1 MRIAYFLADH
11 GVPVFG
17 NKGASI
23 HVRALA
29 KALCALGHDVTIL
42 CTKRGADVAPAPFR
56 VIKVDNTPA
65 PPPTPNDDDPL
76 AQRRLKE
83 TRYLADAERMLRTF
97 AREHERQPFDAIY
110 ERYSLWSA
118 AAVRASR
125 QFGLPAIIEVN
136 APLLSE
142 QRAYRELARDTDAER
157 IEREVFSQAGA
168 IVTVSTAVANYVINH
183 GADPKRVQVM
193 PNGVDHTL
201 FHSDLTP
208 KQLPET
214 DGRFVVAFSGTLKA
228 WHGVDILLEGF
239 RELNRRLAGMH
250 LLVIG
255 DGPMRE
261 WMQGFVRGAQLDGH
275 VSFTGWRPHEE
286 VAALLAGA
294 DVAVAPYPPL
304 EDFYFSPLKLFE
316 YMALGIPT
324 VASDIG
330 QIRDVIE
337 HGADG
342 LLIPPGNAL
351 ALADVLEALAL
362 DKTLRHRIGQT
373 AARTGRN
380 FSWHSNAEKVIATI
394 EALATQQATTARGT
408 P

>member
-11 GVPVFG
+11 GIPVFG
-17 NKGASI
+17 SKGASV

-29 KALCALGHDVTIL
+29 NALCELGHDVTVF
-42 CTKRGADVAPAPFR
+42 CAKHGPDVTPAPFR
-56 VIKVDNTPA
+56 MLKIDNTPA
-65 PPPTPNDDDPL
+65 SSPAPNDDDPL

-83 TRYLADAERMLRTF
+83 TRYLADAERMRQTF

-136 APLLSE
+136 APLLPE
-142 QRAYRELARDTDAER
+142 QRAYRELARDADAER
-157 IEREVFSQAGA
+157 IEHEVFSEAGA
-168 IVTVSTAVANYVINH
+168 IVTVSAAVANYVIDH
-183 GADPKRVQVM
+183 GGTPERVQVM
-193 PNGVDHTL
+193 PNGVDHAL

-208 KQLPET
+208 RQLPET
-214 DGRFVVAFSGTLKA
+214 DGRFVVAFSGSLKA
-228 WHGVDILLEGF
+228 WHGVDVLLEAF
-239 RELNRRLAGMH
+239 RELNHRLAGMH

-261 WMQGFVRGAQLDGH
+261 WLQGFVRGAKLDGH
-275 VSFTGWRPHEE
+275 VSFTGWRPHDE

-294 DVAVAPYPPL
+294 NVAVAPYPPL

-316 YMALGIPT
+316 YLALGIPT

-330 QIRDVIE
+330 QIRDIIKP
-337 HGADG
+337 GSNG
-342 LLIPPGNAL
+342 LLTPPGDAI
-351 ALADVLEALAL
+351 ALADALEVLAL
-362 DKTLRHRIGQT
+362 DEPLRQRLGQE

-380 FSWHSNAEKVIATI
+380 FSWRGNAEKVVTTF
-394 EALATQQATTARGT
+394 ETLAAPATTARGT